1 MTRIRF
7 RLFALGLLAVGLGT
21 AAVSGQ
27 SGSVDLKSYRLET
40 KPLPGDATLRMFE
53 RRDGK
58 VKTSGPDLKNNQ
70 QLFRQVAQSFVYKVT
85 QAQYYTAITSGE
97 LKARPYDQTI
107 ASVFNDLN
115 SYILVPPAPTANT
128 RLTFEQSEYIKE
140 FGAALDEAI
149 RAALTA
155 KGMPPTIIRVNAA
168 RMLAFAARSGAPA
181 HAKTILA
188 LLNNQFYKG
197 KDGKPIETPPEVLY
211 YALKAAAELLG
222 AYDPIARGGTDAYR
236 HTIPAA
242 DLAALIQ
249 VLDKMVLNGPPVAAH
264 AAELD
269 PGHMLKP
276 TPLTNKTPPGGARPP
291 AATQPAAVP
300 PAAPAK
306 ATAPIKPATPEQL
319 ALVRFYRRQA
329 IRALANVRH
338 DIVGGELNVPEVRPL
353 WTVARVA
360 VADPAINPPP
370 DTAEIG
376 EAVIGMCGIS
386 PTRNLNTDEL
396 LSAIALGT
404 AKFLRAKA
412 NDAADK
418 SVPWKLYA
426 ARLTAAADT
435 LNQKT
440 GKDARLRPHQAKI
453 TALTRVMT
461 DVLAPV
467 GRGQPVNIEPL
478 FSWMQQN
485 PPKGPTRSLYTDAPR
500 YPLNPQAIE

>member
-1 MTRIRF
+1 MTRIRA
-7 RLFALGLLAVGLGT
+7 RLFTLGLLAAGL
-21 AAVSGQ
+21 AAAAASGQ

-40 KPLPGDATLRMFE
+40 KPLPSDATLRMFE

-58 VKTSGPDLKNNQ
+58 VKTSGPDLKANRE
-70 QLFRQVAQSFVYKVT
+70 LFRQVAQAFVYKVT
-85 QAQYYTAITSGE
+85 QEQYYTAIESGE

-115 SYILVPPAPTANT
+115 SYVLVPPAPTDNR
-128 RLTFEQSEYIKE
+128 RLTFDQAEYIKE

-181 HAKTILA
+181 HAKTITA

-197 KDGKPIETPPEVLY
+197 KDGKPVETPPEVLY
-211 YALKAAAELLG
+211 YALKAAANLLA
-222 AYDPIARGGTDAYR
+222 AYDPIARGGTDEYR
-236 HTIPAA
+236 NTVPAA
-242 DLAALIQ
+242 DLVALIQ
-249 VLDKMVLNGPPVAAH
+249 ALDKMVLNGPPVAAH

-269 PGHMLKP
+269 PGRMLKA
-276 TPLTNKTPPGGARPP
+276 PLASGTPPGNG
-291 AATQPAAVP
+291 QP

-306 ATAPIKPATPEQL
+306 AAPAPAKAAGPGRATTPEQV

-338 DIVGGELNVPEVRPL
+338 DVVGGQLDVPEVRPL

-360 VADPAINPPP
+360 VGDAAISPPP
-370 DTAEIG
+370 DTAEVG
-376 EAVIGMCGIS
+376 EAVIGMLGIS
-386 PTRNLNTDEL
+386 PTRSLNTDEL
-396 LSAIALGT
+396 LTAIALGT

-418 SVPWKLYA
+418 SVPWKLYI
-426 ARLTAAADT
+426 ARITAAADT

-440 GKDARLRPHQAKI
+440 QRDARLRPHRAKI
-453 TALTRVMT
+453 TGLTRVIT
-461 DVLAPV
+461 DVLSPV
-467 GRGQPVNIEPL
+467 EKGQPVNIEPL
-478 FSWMQQN
+478 FGWMQQN
-485 PPKGPTRSLYTDAPR
+485 PPKGPTRSLYADSPR
-500 YPLNPQAIE
+500 YVPNLRAAE